1 MFYTEDTIEKLNK
14 KHHTKTLEYIN
25 SISNSP
31 RAKKQKDKHGDR
43 WYIPEDTP
51 KYSDFCTTINP
62 DKRLFWGAFEEP
74 TAVNQRVV
82 AARVKQDYAKEKGLI
97 HALLNSAISL
107 YALSGLGF
115 ARAEGVTDL
124 TSNSVKN
131 LMILNPDLLTQTS
144 KNNILKKWNVVK
156 DKNVVS
162 IFDTLKDPDW
172 ITFNK
177 EIIKSYN
184 INDNLFDEVK
194 DEIFKL
200 LTRRDNIKNSK
211 S

>member
-1 MFYTEDTIEKLNK
+1 
-14 KHHTKTLEYIN
+14 
-25 SISNSP
+25 
-31 RAKKQKDKHGDR
+31 
-43 WYIPEDTP
+43 
-51 KYSDFCTTINP
+51 
-62 DKRLFWGAFEEP
+62 
-74 TAVNQRVV
+74 
-82 AARVKQDYAKEKGLI
+82 
-97 HALLNSAISL
+97 
-107 YALSGLGF
+107 
-115 ARAEGVTDL
+115 
-124 TSNSVKN
+124 
-131 LMILNPDLLTQTS
+131 MILNPDLLTQTS

-184 INDNLFDEVK
+184 LNDNLFDEVK